1 MRTNNKRFR
10 SVIMFCCALLLVS
23 GCAANMPEPQ
33 TATSQVLNADAATTY
48 HYLLFEEAARN
59 NDYRKAEDAL
69 AKLLT
74 LSPPPELYVEAVTFH
89 LRNNRIITGR
99 KVAIQ
104 GTKAFPDNF
113 RLVLLKAESYRLED
127 KLERAVEV
135 LRDYLEKHPKSD
147 DAFRAIGLL
156 YFDSGKFPEAVDAF
170 RESDEKKRSPITRLY
185 LAKALIQLK
194 KYDDAEKELLSA
206 TEQKNNILET
216 WSELARLYELKQD
229 YVLAEQAYEQ
239 LITADTSNE
248 ISWLRLI
255 NLNLKLNNPAKAVEL
270 VEIGPASDEFT
281 LEAATIFISEGFY
294 KEAKTMLEPFAEAKR
309 PVEVFFHLAL
319 IAFEY
324 EKNLPKALELLNNIP
339 QGNPTWTKSLEF
351 RSRLMYELGK
361 TDEAIALVQSA
372 RERDPRSRF
381 ILELETELLMAAKR
395 PKDALKTIN
404 SALKTW
410 PDDQE
415 LLFTKGSI
423 YHSIGEKKLALETM
437 EQIISND
444 PEYFKALNFV
454 GYTLAEMGKD
464 LDRALVLVRTAAT
477 LAPGQPYILDSL
489 AWVYFL
495 RNDYKNAWTYI
506 TQAVTL
512 GTNDPTIWEHYGDI
526 AKQRGN
532 IVEAQKG
539 YENALRQ
546 HSNPALIK
554 QKLKDL

>member
-10 SVIMFCCALLLVS
+10 SVIMSCCALLLVS
-23 GCAANMPEPQ
+23 GCASTMPEPQ
-33 TATSQVLNADAATTY
+33 TAPSDVLNSEAATTY
-48 HYLLFEEAARN
+48 HYLLFEEATRN
-59 NDYRKAEDAL
+59 NDYSSADDAL
-69 AKLLT
+69 SELLT
-74 LSPPPELYVEAVTFH
+74 LSPPPAIYIEATNFY
-89 LRNNRIITGR
+89 LRNNKTKTGR
-99 KVAIQ
+99 KVA
-104 GTKAFPDNF
+104 GKGMKAFPENF
-113 RLVLLKAESYRLED
+113 QLVLLKAESYRLENN
-127 KLERAVEV
+127 LEDAVDVVRE
-135 LRDYLEKHPKSD
+135 YLDAHPQSD
-147 DAFRAIGLL
+147 NAYRAIGLL

-170 RESDEKKRSPITRLY
+170 RESPEHARSPITRLY
-185 LAKALIQLK
+185 LAKALTQLK
-194 KYDDAEKELLSA
+194 KYDDAEKELIAA
-206 TEQKNNILET
+206 TEANGSMLEA
-216 WSELARLYELKQD
+216 WSDLARLYELKQD

-255 NLNLKLNNPAKAVEL
+255 NLNLKLNHPAKALEL
-270 VEIGPASDEFT
+270 VEIGPDSDEFT

-294 KEAKTMLEPFAEAKR
+294 KEAKTMLEPFAEAKK

-324 EKNLPKALELLNNIP
+324 EKDLNKALALLNNIP
-339 QGNPTWTKSLEF
+339 QNSPTWAKSLEF
-351 RSRLMYELGK
+351 RSRLMYELGE
-361 TDEAIALVQSA
+361 TSEAIKLVQAA

-395 PKDALKTIN
+395 PQDALKTIN
-404 SALKTW
+404 SALKVW
-410 PDDQE
+410 PNDQE
-415 LLFTKGSI
+415 LMFTKGSI
-423 YHSIGEKKLALETM
+423 FHSMGDQTRALEIM
-437 EQIISND
+437 EEIISND

-464 LDRALVLVRTAAT
+464 LDRALILVKTAAT

-489 AWVYFL
+489 AWVYYL
-495 RNDYKNAWTYI
+495 RQDYKNAWTYI

-532 IVEAQKG
+532 KTEAQKG
-539 YENALRQ
+539 YQRALKG
-546 HSNPALIK
+546 HSNPARIK

>member
-10 SVIMFCCALLLVS
+10 SVIISCCALLLVS
-23 GCAANMPEPQ
+23 GCASTMPEPQ
-33 TATSQVLNADAATTY
+33 TAPSDVLNSEAATTY
-48 HYLLFEEAARN
+48 HYLLFEEATRN
-59 NDYRKAEDAL
+59 NDYSSADDAL
-69 AKLLT
+69 SKLLT
-74 LSPPPELYVEAVTFH
+74 LSPPPAIYVEATNFY
-89 LRNNRIITGR
+89 LRNNKTKTGR
-99 KVAIQ
+99 KVAAKGI
-104 GTKAFPDNF
+104 KAFPENF
-113 RLVLLKAESYRLED
+113 QLVLLKAESYRLENN
-127 KLERAVEV
+127 LEDAVDVVKE
-135 LRDYLEKHPKSD
+135 YLDAHPQSD
-147 DAFRAIGLL
+147 NAYRAIGLL

-170 RESDEKKRSPITRLY
+170 RESPEHARSPITRLY
-185 LAKALIQLK
+185 LAKALTQLK
-194 KYDDAEKELLSA
+194 KYDDAEKELIAA
-206 TEQKNNILET
+206 TEANGSMLEA
-216 WSELARLYELKQD
+216 WSDLARLYELKQD

-255 NLNLKLNNPAKAVEL
+255 NLNLKLNHPAKALEL
-270 VEIGPASDEFT
+270 VEIGPDSDEFT

-294 KEAKTMLEPFAEAKR
+294 KEAKAMLEPFAEAKK

-324 EKNLPKALELLNNIP
+324 EKNLDKALSLLNNIP
-339 QGNPTWTKSLEF
+339 EDSPTWTKSLEF

-361 TDEAIALVQSA
+361 TSEAIKLVQAA

-395 PKDALKTIN
+395 PQDALKTIN
-404 SALKTW
+404 AALKVW
-410 PDDQE
+410 PKDQE
-415 LLFTKGSI
+415 LMFTKGSI
-423 YHSIGEKKLALETM
+423 FHSMGNQTRALEIM
-437 EQIISND
+437 EEIISND

-464 LDRALVLVRTAAT
+464 LDRALILVKTAAS

-489 AWVYFL
+489 AWVYYL
-495 RNDYKNAWTYI
+495 RQDYKNAWTYI

-512 GTNDPTIWEHYGDI
+512 GTNDPTILEHYADI

-532 IVEAQKG
+532 KTEARKG
-539 YENALRQ
+539 YQRALKG
-546 HSNPALIK
+546 HSNPARIK

>member
-10 SVIMFCCALLLVS
+10 SVIISCCALLLVS
-23 GCAANMPEPQ
+23 GCASTMPEPQ
-33 TATSQVLNADAATTY
+33 TAPSDVLNTEAATTY
-48 HYLLFEEAARN
+48 HYLLFEEATRN
-59 NDYRKAEDAL
+59 NNYSSADEAL
-69 AKLLT
+69 SKLLT
-74 LSPPPELYVEAVTFH
+74 LSPPPAIYIEATNFY
-89 LRNNRIITGR
+89 LRNNKTKTGR
-99 KVAIQ
+99 KVAAQ

-113 RLVLLKAESYRLED
+113 QLVLLKAESYRLES
-127 KLERAVEV
+127 KLEDAVSV
-135 LRDYLEKHPKSD
+135 VKDYLETHPQSD
-147 DAFRAIGLL
+147 DAYRAIGLL

-170 RESDEKKRSPITRLY
+170 RESPEHARSPITRLY
-185 LAKALIQLK
+185 LAKALTQLK
-194 KYDDAEKELLSA
+194 KYDDAEKELIAA
-206 TEQKNNILET
+206 TEANSSMLEA
-216 WSELARLYELKQD
+216 WSDLARLYELKQD

-255 NLNLKLNNPAKAVEL
+255 NLNLKLNHPAKALEL

-294 KEAKTMLEPFAEAKR
+294 KEAKNMLEPFAEAKK

-324 EKNLPKALELLNNIP
+324 EKDLNKALALLNNIP
-339 QGNPTWTKSLEF
+339 QDNPTWTKSLEF

-361 TDEAIALVQSA
+361 TSEAINLVQAA

-395 PKDALKTIN
+395 PRDALRTIN
-404 SALKTW
+404 SALKVW
-410 PDDQE
+410 PKDQE
-415 LLFTKGSI
+415 LMFTKGSI
-423 YHSIGEKKLALETM
+423 FHSIGDQKQALEIM
-437 EQIISND
+437 EEIISND

-454 GYTLAEMGKD
+454 GYTLAEMGQD
-464 LDRALVLVRTAAT
+464 LDRALVLVKTAAT

-489 AWVYFL
+489 AWVYYL
-495 RNDYKNAWTYI
+495 RQDYKNAWTYI

-512 GTNDPTIWEHYGDI
+512 GTNDPTIWEHYADI

-532 IVEAQKG
+532 KTEARKG
-539 YENALRQ
+539 YQRALNG
-546 HSNPALIK
+546 HSNPARIK